1 MDSLDR
7 DAPLYE
13 AVLPVRLAG
22 GAAPAGGGAPDRVV
36 AATVRLLR
44 GSRAAGGRRT
54 PLLYLEVVDDG
65 ALTPWTHG
73 HGDAG
78 NVAAVPPHSSS
89 TPSTSSAA
97 AAASEGLLHHSVTLG
112 QDDYPAL
119 AVDQALNV
127 PWDALPGMLTQLLEA
142 ARTGASGA
150 VDGDGGLLLPSAA
163 GFATP
168 LLGATPLRP
177 HGGYAGAAGA
187 AVADT
192 AALPTPRSA
201 RDGLGGGAGSVV
213 STALGLQP
221 R

>member
-1 MDSLDR
+1 MDALDR

-13 AVLPVRLAG
+13 AVLPVRVAG
-22 GAAPAGGGAPDRVV
+22 APSSSGGGGGAPDRVV
-36 AATVRLLR
+36 AATVRLLG
-44 GSRAAGGRRT
+44 GSRVAAGRRT

-73 HGDAG
+73 AGDG
-78 NVAAVPPHSSS
+78 AAAATAAQSSS
-89 TPSTSSAA
+89 SSAA
-97 AAASEGLLHHSVTLG
+97 AAASEALLHHSVTLG
-112 QDDYPAL
+112 HDDYPAL
-119 AVDQALNV
+119 AADQALNV

-142 ARTGASGA
+142 ARTGAA
-150 VDGDGGLLLPSAA
+150 IAPDGDNGGGAAA

-177 HGGYAGAAGA
+177 FGGHTGAAA
-187 AVADT
+187 AET

-213 STALGLQP
+213 STALGLGP
-221 R
+221 RCVGGVAG